1 MDLLPADPSAPAA
14 RLWAGLD
21 KPWQQAF
28 RQAWEALR
36 SGNIAVGAC
45 ASTLDGEIVR
55 SARNRVNDSEG
66 PPGEIFGSALA
77 HAETNVLQ
85 ELTEVMPAS

>member
-1 MDLLPADPSAPAA
+1 M
-14 RLWAGLD
+14 
-21 KPWQQAF
+21 
-28 RQAWEALR
+28 
-36 SGNIAVGAC
+36 GAC
-45 ASTLDGEIVR
+45 ASTSDGEIVR